1 MDFDPVYHLRM
12 LGFEEGHQHVF
23 ELDRTPGR
31 WGPALERALRAG
43 HTRRLLLDLQRG
55 RPRAQGLS
63 ELVRVRLCAG
73 CKIDDREAREVK
85 PVVRNRVLPVKVIAK
100 KLST

>member
-1 MDFDPVYHLRM
+1 MTPVGPKSVAGPHAGS
-12 LGFEEGHQHVF
+12 LGTGPGEGTQSWPH
-23 ELDRTPGR
+23 
-31 WGPALERALRAG
+31 PAPAG
-43 HTRRLLLDLQRG
+43 SAARQ
-55 RPRAQGLS
+55 AQGLS

-85 PVVRNRVLPVKVIAK
+85 PVDFDRVLPVKVIAK